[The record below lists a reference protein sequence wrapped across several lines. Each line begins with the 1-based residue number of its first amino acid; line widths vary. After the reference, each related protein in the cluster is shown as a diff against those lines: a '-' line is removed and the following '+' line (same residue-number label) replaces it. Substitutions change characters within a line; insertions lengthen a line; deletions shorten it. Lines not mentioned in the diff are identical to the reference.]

1 MTCCLCAPNIYN
13 NYNRYGVWII
23 CPACYEGAKG
33 TIMLANNNDSFS
45 PTISNYL
52 GFTKALKWMQLQE
65 HKMKFQDEKMKF
77 YDEKMNYLSGFATAL
92 RDQIHTDIQVMA
104 GDNEPPIPA
113 HRGLLAMRS
122 TIFRNMLDSDEC
134 KAPANQTITLP
145 ELNHE
150 ELEALLEFLYSGSV
164 PKEKMEKLVCS
175 LALAADKYEIP
186 FLQKFC
192 DQVMLGSLKSSNA
205 LDILEISDTC
215 NNKNLKERALCFI
228 VSNLE
233 EIVFSP
239 GFDDFALKNPHLNT
253 EITRASITNNKKRK
267 IGA

>member
-1 MTCCLCAPNIYN
+1 MSCCLCELRHYDD
-13 NYNRYGVWII
+13 YDYYV
-23 CPACYEGAKG
+23 CSSCYEGAKSIILF
-33 TIMLANNNDSFS
+33 TNLPKKNKSTNNDSFS
-45 PTISNYL
+45 PSISNKR
-52 GFTKALKWMQLQE
+52 FVKALKWMKLQE
-65 HKMKFQDEKMKF
+65 EKIKLEDEKMT
-77 YDEKMNYLSGFATAL
+77 YLSGFATAL
-92 RDQIHTDIQVMA
+92 KDQIHTDIQVMA

-113 HRGLLAMRS
+113 HRGLFAMRS
-122 TIFRNMLDSDEC
+122 TIFCNMLDSDEC

-164 PKEKMEKLVCS
+164 PKEKMEKHVCS
-175 LALAADKYEIP
+175 LVLAAYKYEIP

-192 DQVMLGSLKSSNA
+192 ENEMLGSLNLSNV
-205 LDILEISDTC
+205 LNILEISDTC
-215 NNKNLKERALCFI
+215 NNKNLKETTLNFI
-228 VSNLE
+228 VRNVE